1 MFRSLFSVLERD
13 LSGLSTWHE
22 SIGWRKTHVLH
33 HSLTERFLIKII
45 YIYIYIYIYIK
56 LFSVKLIRKRY
67 LKQHKIKEKN
77 RVGWGGGEVGKY
89 IGRVLVGLGGRCPF
103 DPYSHIHVDL

>member
-1 MFRSLFSVLERD
+1 M
-13 LSGLSTWHE
+13 
-22 SIGWRKTHVLH
+22 K
-33 HSLTERFLIKII
+33 LIK
-45 YIYIYIYIYIK
+45 
-56 LFSVKLIRKRY
+56 KRY

-77 RVGWGGGEVGKY
+77 RVGWGGGVGKY